1 MADAELVAV
10 IALLTVAPVA
20 GLGTVAGTGTGA
32 AAGTAATPGVL
43 DATQVDPDSVVL
55 RVNVAADGTATWAVE
70 YRVRLD
76 DANTTDAFES
86 VREDIEADPSQFT
99 ASFADRMGRTVES
112 ATNRT
117 GREMALRNVTVTAT
131 REQLP
136 QEYGV
141 ITYRFAWTGFAA
153 VNGDRLRVGDAL
165 AGFFLD
171 AETRML
177 VSWPDGYAA
186 TSVTPPP
193 DEKRTR
199 TVVWGGPLEFGPGE
213 PRVVLAPESAVTT
226 TAAGSDGGDGSQGGA
241 GLIPLLLVAV
251 SVVIVAV
258 AGVGYVTLQRSGKT
272 GDGDGDGA
280 SASDGDGDG
289 ASAGDGDGDGASA
302 SDGDGGGTAPS
313 ADLLSNE
320 EQVLRLLEENGGR
333 MKQQAVAEELDW
345 TDAKTSQ
352 VIGGLREDD
361 AVETFRIGRENV
373 VTLPDEDLT

>member
-32 AAGTAATPGVL
+32 AAGTAATPGAL

-55 RVNVAADGTATWAVE
+55 RVNVAADGTAIWAVE

-112 ATNRT
+112 AANRT

-153 VNGDRLRVGDAL
+153 VDGDRLRVGDAL

-193 DEKRTR
+193 EEKRTR
-199 TVVWGGPLEFGPGE
+199 TVVWGGPLEFGSGE

-226 TAAGSDGGDGSQGGA
+226 TAAGSDGGDGGDGSQGGA
-241 GLIPLLLVAV
+241 GLSPLLLVAV

-258 AGVGYVTLQRSGKT
+258 AGTGYVTLQRSGKT
-272 GDGDGDGA
+272 D
-280 SASDGDGDG
+280 
-289 ASAGDGDGDGASA
+289 DGDGDGASA

-320 EQVLRLLEENGGR
+320 EQVLGLLEENGGR
-333 MKQQAVAEELDW
+333 MKQQAVADELDW